1 MLGQSRK
8 FKFIPVFEQVDYLI
22 STNVAKQM
30 PHSQSLPTGFS
41 DPDAVHLRLYSLVLQ
56 FGTELTTAA
65 DDILKHVGRVMHCF
79 VTKRGYDV
87 FGSQIASDS
96 YYSMLPRKD
105 VLMNLLEKA
114 DVGFHQKLLAY
125 LMKDCNYIRG

>member
-8 FKFIPVFEQVDYLI
+8 FKCIPVFEQVDYLI

-30 PHSQSLPTGFS
+30 PHSQSLPTGFNN
-41 DPDAVHLRLYSLVLQ
+41 PDAVYLRLYSLALQ
-56 FGTELTTAA
+56 YGTELTTAA

-87 FGSQIASDS
+87 FGSQLCASLQYKWPNKS
-96 YYSMLPRKD
+96 

-114 DVGFHQKLLAY
+114 DVGFHQKLLEY
-125 LMKDCNYIRG
+125 LMKDCSYIRG